1 MAYDERLAERVRTAL
16 GGQRFTEK
24 RMFGGLCFL
33 LEGNMCCGIVGD
45 KLMVRVGPDRY
56 TAALAEPHTR
66 EMDFTGRPLKGMVY
80 VAPAGLGDEAAL
92 AGWVGRAVEFTGG
105 LPPKQ
110 RKPSRTPKRPH

>member
-33 LEGNMCCGIVGD
+33 LEGNMCCG
-45 KLMVRVGPDRY
+45 
-56 TAALAEPHTR
+56 
-66 EMDFTGRPLKGMVY
+66 TGRPLKGMVY